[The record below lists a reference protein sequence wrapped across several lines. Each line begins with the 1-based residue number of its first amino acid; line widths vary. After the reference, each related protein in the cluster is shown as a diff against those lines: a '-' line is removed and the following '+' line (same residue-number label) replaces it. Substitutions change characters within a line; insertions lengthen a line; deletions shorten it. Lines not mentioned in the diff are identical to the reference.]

1 MAPAKEFEFLIYEK
15 RDRVAWVTL
24 NRPEVMNALHPPLHA
39 ELNEV
44 WADFIA
50 DDDLWVGVV
59 TGAGERAF
67 CAGADLKYRATQAD
81 EATLRA
87 GVRGA
92 AHPLDRCWK
101 PLIAAVNGY
110 AVGGGLELALRC
122 DIILAAEHARFG
134 LPEPRR
140 GLLADAGGVIKLP
153 RRIPY
158 HLAMG
163 MILTGK
169 FYTAQE
175 AQQFGLVNEI
185 VPMSELLT
193 VAENWAVE
201 VLACAP
207 LALQAAKQAIV
218 STIELPTEVA
228 MARLESLDAVRR
240 LRESEDYMEGPRAFA
255 EKRTPQWKG
264 R

>member
-1 MAPAKEFEFLIYEK
+1 MELQFVLYEK
-15 RDRVAWVTL
+15 RGRIAHVTL
-24 NRPEVMNALHPPLHA
+24 NRPEVLNALHPPLNA
-39 ELNEV
+39 ELAEV

-50 DDDLWVGVV
+50 DPDVWVGIL

-67 CAGADLKYRATQAD
+67 SAGADLKYRATQAD
-81 EATLRA
+81 EKDLRA
-87 GVRGA
+87 GVRGGG
-92 AHPLDRCWK
+92 HPLDRCWK

-122 DIILAAEHARFG
+122 DIIIAAEHARFG

-158 HLAMG
+158 HMAMG

-175 AQQFGLVNEI
+175 AHQMGLVNEV
-185 VPMSELLT
+185 VPMSELMPA
-193 VAENWAVE
+193 AERWANE
-201 VLACAP
+201 ILECAP
-207 LALQAAKQAIV
+207 LALQAAKQV
-218 STIELPTEVA
+218 VVNTIELPVEVA
-228 MARLESLDAVRR
+228 MARIESFDAVRR

-255 EKRTPQWKG
+255 EKRKPQWKG